1 MHIVKSTYKVL
12 INKVLPY
19 KSLEVWKDW
28 ALEMMEAGF
37 ETEHLIQLA
46 GLSAEV
52 NHFQLEEIIKNAL
65 KELSLDAMPEEE
77 IVYGY
82 VYYLIDQALR
92 SMMSIKLV
100 LGVLRDLCRDRD
112 YDKEL
117 FNFYLLAFARQDL
130 EEAGEQFYWDG
141 ANADNIDT
149 IINAEFLEWKS
160 KYELNALVGPTR

>member
-1 MHIVKSTYKVL
+1 MQIVKSTYKVL
-12 INKVLPY
+12 INRIMPY
-19 KSLEVWKDW
+19 ESVDMWKDW
-28 ALEMMEAGF
+28 ALEMMDAGF

-46 GLSAEV
+46 GLSADV

-82 VYYLIDQALR
+82 VYYLVDQALNAK
-92 SMMSIKLV
+92 MSTKVV
-100 LGVLRDLCRDRD
+100 LGLLRDLCRDRD

-117 FNFYLLAFARQDL
+117 FNFYSLSFARQEL

-141 ANADNIDT
+141 ANNDNIDT
-149 IINAEFLEWKS
+149 IINSEFLAWKN
-160 KYELNALVGPTR
+160 KYESMRVK